1 MTSSSNA
8 KRGGR
13 LRALKHD
20 AKHAARLGPAG
31 WGDMVRAVA
40 ELAIARI
47 RLGTEETREL
57 LRQAETHNRRAP
69 KPTPKQH
76 SNALVDRVAFA
87 IPRVGRRVPWRA
99 DCLVQALAAQH
110 WLNSRGVKTRLV
122 IGVDKPRPEDFE
134 AHAWL
139 MAADRIV
146 TGGQVARYH
155 PIFQQS

>member
-1 MTSSSNA
+1 MTSSSKA

-13 LRALKHD
+13 LRALKRD
-20 AKHAARLGPAG
+20 AKHAAGLGPAG
-31 WGDMVRAVA
+31 WADMVRAVA

-57 LRQAETHNRRAP
+57 LRRAAAP
-69 KPTPKQH
+69 HDPAPALKPDRH
-76 SNALVDRVAFA
+76 SDALVDRVSFA
-87 IPRVGRRVPWRA
+87 IPRAGRRVPWRA

-110 WLNSRGVKTRLV
+110 WLGRRGVVTTLV
-122 IGVDKPRPEDFE
+122 IGVDKPKPTDFD

-146 TGGQVARYH
+146 IGGQVARYH
-155 PIFQQS
+155 PIFKQP